1 MYDNYIELM
10 IEGMT
15 RGRELQDAFILV
27 LREKEGKRFL
37 PILIPHN
44 GYDMITNALKHK
56 DFTCS
61 KLMNKL
67 AGRVGMTM
75 IGVRLMQPAN
85 GETQALLDFE
95 LVNEVVSITVPVAE
109 AVVSAIETHSA
120 LWVQRDTFERQSR
133 MNNPDK
139 QSMALPL
146 AAMSN
151 NLLKEALK
159 SAVEDD
165 NFELAS
171 VLRDELNKRD
181 MANNNE

>member
-44 GYDMITNALKHK
+44 GYDMIANALKHK

-75 IGVRLMQPAN
+75 IGVRLMQPMVKHKPCL
-85 GETQALLDFE
+85 TLSLLMKWC
-95 LVNEVVSITVPVAE
+95 LSPCP
-109 AVVSAIETHSA
+109 
-120 LWVQRDTFERQSR
+120 W
-133 MNNPDK
+133 PK
-139 QSMALPL
+139 PL
-146 AAMSN
+146 CQQ
-151 NLLKEALK
+151 
-159 SAVEDD
+159 
-165 NFELAS
+165 
-171 VLRDELNKRD
+171 
-181 MANNNE
+181 